1 MKLWIS
7 CAAGPAHETW
17 GTIAV
22 IAETRDE
29 AIAKA
34 RQRLE
39 AMNVGQN
46 AEAARYRQALLDNLG
61 SMMESALGDVFIDLD
76 PFTVNR
82 FA

>member
-7 CAAGPAHETW
+7 CAAGPAHEPW

-29 AIAKA
+29 AITKA

-46 AEAARYRQALLDNLG
+46 AEAAKYRR
-61 SMMESALGDVFIDLD
+61 
-76 PFTVNR
+76 PFWTTSG
-82 FA
+82 A